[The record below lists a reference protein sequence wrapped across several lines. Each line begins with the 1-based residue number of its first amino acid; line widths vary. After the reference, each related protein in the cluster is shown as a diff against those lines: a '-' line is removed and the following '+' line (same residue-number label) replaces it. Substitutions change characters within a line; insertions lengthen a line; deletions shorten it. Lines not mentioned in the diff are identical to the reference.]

1 MAMRKAIVFVVM
13 GLVVL
18 GLGAPPAA
26 AGSPHFVQGIDIDRD
41 GNSLTVS
48 GKIAGLGD
56 EAQVDVQITVDAEC
70 INPGGNKPKAA
81 NKETFA
87 AAGTFPVQNGKANF
101 SLTVTATF
109 QPDCTPPMTLR
120 FSNLT
125 VTDVTHDLSQSFP
138 GPF

>member
-1 MAMRKAIVFVVM
+1 MAMRKAIVFVM

-18 GLGAPPAA
+18 GLGVPPAA

-56 EAQVDVQITVDAEC
+56 EAQVEVQITVDAEC

-81 NKETFA
+81 NKETLA